1 MIKYFDL
8 PDKDL
13 ETDSV
18 MSFLTLCL
26 KLVRIAN
33 IKYFTCNQEN

>member
-18 MSFLTLCL
+18 MSFLTL
-26 KLVRIAN
+26 LVRIAN
-33 IKYFTCNQEN
+33 IKYFT